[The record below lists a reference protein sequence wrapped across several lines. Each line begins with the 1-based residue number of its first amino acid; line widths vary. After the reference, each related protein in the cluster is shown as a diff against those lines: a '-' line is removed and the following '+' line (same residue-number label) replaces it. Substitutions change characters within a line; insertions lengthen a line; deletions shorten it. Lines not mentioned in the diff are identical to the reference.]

1 MKNGDFPVRFLYVYQ
16 RVYPSCTGKH
26 EVPKLP
32 SIHQSSSLITFMNKK
47 YRITKI
53 IHQRLKWRK
62 HTQRSVYPG
71 ALSAL
76 YSYSSLMS
84 QPLKHFLATLSHYKY
99 TKNGQLIHVLKSGCL
114 CMFTGILLH
123 SAPKIH
129 SVNYSSN
136 LNPTGGE
143 TLSSAGLGTPN
154 ADDHVENNTRMVQ
167 MAIHGHI

>member
-1 MKNGDFPVRFLYVYQ
+1 MVIFQFVFCMFTKGYIPVVREKMRFRSY
-16 RVYPSCTGKH
+16 
-26 EVPKLP
+26 
-32 SIHQSSSLITFMNKK
+32 HQSINPDPLNATFMNKK
-47 YRITKI
+47 YRIAKI

-62 HTQRSVYPG
+62 HNQLCTVGLPWG
-71 ALSAL
+71 PVGPVFLFILDVPA
-76 YSYSSLMS
+76 S
-84 QPLKHFLATLSHYKY
+84 QTFSCDTKY

-123 SAPKIH
+123 SDPKIY

-143 TLSSAGLGTPN
+143 TLNSAGSGTPN